1 MPVNEKTF
9 GGKRRDRTEVI
20 FDILSAAQKGAT
32 LTRLIYRVN
41 LNYNILEKAY
51 LPFLLKQELLEEK
64 NGNPNTHYWT
74 TEKGK
79 VFLHH
84 YRMLCEMLP
93 STDMKAKVAYQRFI
107 SSH

>member
-1 MPVNEKTF
+1 MTISEKKF

-20 FDILSAAQKGAT
+20 CDILSAAQKGAT
-32 LTRLIYRVN
+32 LTRLIYRIN
-41 LNYNILEKAY
+41 LNYNILDKAY
-51 LPFLLKQELLEEK
+51 LPFLLKQGLLEERT
-64 NGNPNTHYWT
+64 NNPNKQYWT

-84 YRMLCEMLP
+84 YKMLCDMLP
-93 STDMKAKVAYQRFI
+93 SNSLKAKVDYQRFI